1 MTKSRLIILAV
12 LGLGFWA
19 GAPIARAELFCPEP
33 SFNAG
38 SLLAGKPFM
47 HSFSLK
53 NKGKETI
60 QILEALPSC
69 GCLRP
74 TFSKSILNPDESI
87 TLPIEIHTL
96 TKPQGAHRFTIN
108 IRYQESGEI
117 KNMALEVKAMIQVEV
132 EVSPAASAIFTDR
145 AITHTFSV
153 KDTRAKPMRII
164 AAESSNP
171 RIAFQINPP
180 ALNEKKESVQTIK
193 VLISDLLTPGKH
205 DLWIQLVSDDASYA
219 DMKIPLTIIKRDGKL
234 ATAAP
239 SRLYLEGSV
248 GVPFGAK
255 MGRINKAGAEP
266 VRVDKVE
273 CSHPAF
279 KCTWA
284 QGPGDDATIR
294 LLLDEKKLSPG
305 ETIAELRVQLKG
317 NQNQSV
323 LIPVNIQ
330 LK

>member
-1 MTKSRLIILAV
+1 MLAV
-12 LGLGFWA
+12 LGLGLWA
-19 GAPIARAELFCPEP
+19 RVPVARADLFCPEP
-33 SFNAG
+33 SFN
-38 SLLAGKPFM
+38 SKPLLAGKPFK
-47 HSFSLK
+47 HSFTL
-53 NKGKETI
+53 NNNGKETI

-74 TFSKSILNPDESI
+74 TLPKAILSPGEAIS
-87 TLPIEIHTL
+87 LPIEIHTL
-96 TKPQGAHRFTIN
+96 TKPHGEHRFSIS
-108 IRYQESGEI
+108 IRYQEAGEI
-117 KNMALEVKAMIQVEV
+117 KNLALEVKALIQVEV
-132 EVSPAASAIFTDR
+132 EVTPAASAIFTDR

-153 KDTRAKPMRII
+153 KDIRAKPMRIV
-164 AAESSNP
+164 AAESSNAQV
-171 RIAFQINPP
+171 AFKIHPST
-180 ALNEKKESVQTIK
+180 LNENKESVQTIM
-193 VLISDLLTPGKH
+193 VLISDLLASGKH
-205 DLWIQLVSDDASYA
+205 DLWIHLVSDDPSYA
-219 DMKIPLTIIKRDGKL
+219 EMKIPLTIVKRDGKL
-234 ATAAP
+234 ASAAP

-255 MGRINKAGAEP
+255 MVRINKAGAEP

-317 NQNQSV
+317 NQTQCV